1 MGQSMDEAELKTRT
15 KRFGLRAIS
24 LVESLPAKGI
34 AQIIGRQL
42 VRSASSVG
50 ANYRA
55 ACRAKSV
62 PDFISKIA
70 TVEEETDESIYW
82 MELLVE
88 AGIVHAQKLEPLIR
102 EGDELLAIMV
112 ASLKTAK
119 AKTRTTG
126 EMGSRQSRIENP
138 KSKIQN

>member
-1 MGQSMDEAELKTRT
+1 
-15 KRFGLRAIS
+15 
-24 LVESLPAKGI
+24 
-34 AQIIGRQL
+34 
-42 VRSASSVG
+42 VG

-88 AGIVHAQKLEPLIR
+88 AGIVHGQKLEPLIR

-119 AKTRTTG
+119 AKARASG
-126 EMGSRQSRIENP
+126 EIGSRQPKIENRR
-138 KSKIQN
+138 SKVQSQNSGHRA